1 MGLREKILDS
11 RLYRDF
17 IQRKATGPLR
27 TYYDVPPADPE
38 RSVME
43 TEFIALDLETTG
55 FDPKKDE
62 IVSLGWV
69 IIRQL
74 SVDFSSCE
82 HILVRPSKELSESS
96 VVVHR
101 IFDSDVADA
110 PDIGSALEHLL
121 PQMAGRVLISH
132 HAPIELGFLGQA
144 CKRCFGAQ
152 LQIPTVDT
160 LVLALR
166 DIRRSG
172 EPMKAGALRLDTL
185 RRNHNLPPFR
195 AHNALSDAIAASGLF
210 LAQIAKR
217 DPKGELELD
226 RILR

>member
-1 MGLREKILDS
+1 MGLRQKIIDS
-11 RLYRDF
+11 QIYRDF

-27 TYYDVPPADPE
+27 TYYDIPPADPS
-38 RSVME
+38 RSVMD

-55 FDPKKDE
+55 LDPKRDE

-74 SVDFSSCE
+74 GVDFSSCE
-82 HILVRPSKELSESS
+82 HVLVRPKRELSESS
-96 VVVHR
+96 VVVHH
-101 IFDSDVADA
+101 IFDSDVANA
-110 PDIGSALEHLL
+110 PDIGTALEHLL

-144 CKRCFGAQ
+144 CKRCFGAP

-166 DIRRSG
+166 DLHRSGQPMKSGALKLDNLRRS
-172 EPMKAGALRLDTL
+172 
-185 RRNHNLPPFR
+185 HNLPPFR

-217 DPKGELELD
+217 DPKGELELN

>member
-1 MGLREKILDS
+1 MGLRQKIIDS
-11 RLYRDF
+11 HLYREF
-17 IQRKATGPLR
+17 IQRKAVGPLR
-27 TYYDVPPADPE
+27 TYYDVPPADPH

-55 FDPKKDE
+55 LDPKRDE

-74 SVDFSSCE
+74 AVDFSSSE
-82 HILVRPSKELSESS
+82 HILVRPSQELSESS

-110 PDIGSALEHLL
+110 PDIKTALEHLL
-121 PQMAGRVLISH
+121 PQMAGRVLVSH
-132 HAPIELGFLGQA
+132 HAPIELGFLGRA
-144 CKRCFGAQ
+144 CKQSFGAS
-152 LQIPTVDT
+152 LHIPTVDT

-166 DIRRSG
+166 DIHRTG
-172 EPMKAGALRLDTL
+172 QPMKSGALKLDNL
-185 RRNHNLPPFR
+185 RRGHNLPPFR

-217 DPKGELELD
+217 DPKGELELN